1 MRAPVYALVGFV
13 LWMLGAED
21 LLLGGPLSAFVA
33 LPAAL
38 LFELA
43 AGYRAV
49 RNLRRGGGA
58 LRGAAIGA
66 LLVALPVV
74 LLDASGLLILFSPQQ

>member
-1 MRAPVYALVGFV
+1 VRAPVYALVGFV
-13 LWMLGAED
+13 LFMLGAED
-21 LLLGGPLSAFVA
+21 LLLGGPVSAFVA

-66 LLVALPVV
+66 LLVAVPVI
-74 LLDASGLLILFSPQQ
+74 LLGASGLLILFSPQQ

>member
-1 MRAPVYALVGFV
+1 VRAPAYALVGFV

-21 LLLGGPLSAFVA
+21 LLMGGPLSAFYA

-43 AGYRAV
+43 AGYRAI
-49 RNLRRGGGA
+49 RNLRRGGSV
-58 LRGAAIGA
+58 LRGSAIGA
-66 LLVALPVV
+66 LLVAVPVV
-74 LLDASGLLILFSPQQ
+74 LLDASGLLLLFSPQQ

>member
-1 MRAPVYALVGFV
+1 VRAPVYALVGFV

-21 LLLGGPLSAFVA
+21 LLLGGPVSAFVA
-33 LPAAL
+33 LPVAF

-49 RNLRRGGGA
+49 RNLRRGGSV

-66 LLVALPVV
+66 LLVAVPVL

>member
-13 LWMLGAED
+13 IWMLGAED
-21 LLLGGPLSAFVA
+21 LLLSGPVSALVA
-33 LPAAL
+33 LPVAL

-49 RNLRRGGGA
+49 RNLRRGGSV

-74 LLDASGLLILFSPQQ
+74 LLDVSGLLILFSPQQ